1 VESTRWC
8 CNNGGTQGYKHAQAA
23 VELLSPRGFRAVGD
37 REDEGT
43 VERSPP
49 ARSVDIRSKV
59 GEKKEEGADR
69 ADSPGPHVRERGY
82 PLSRWPGAR
91 VERSRGL
98 RGGGVPGGLKCG
110 KPAQVS
116 FLYFFFYVLF
126 SVFFY
131 KYFESN
137 LNLNMS
143 FTFA

>member
-1 VESTRWC
+1 VHQAQNSAVGERSARGQLTAETSSLRSLRLSMESTRWC

-82 PLSRWPGAR
+82 PLS
-91 VERSRGL
+91 
-98 RGGGVPGGLKCG
+98 
-110 KPAQVS
+110 
-116 FLYFFFYVLF
+116 
-126 SVFFY
+126 
-131 KYFESN
+131 
-137 LNLNMS
+137 
-143 FTFA
+143 